1 MTQLGISRYECFGR
15 IVELVRIAQRRSR
28 FVGTAYGSELTLLEA
43 YVLLEIGRDPTLS
56 IGEIATLLISDR
68 STVSRI
74 ISGLKKSG
82 YIKNTRSSLDA
93 RKRIFQLL
101 KRGFEFIKKQDE
113 ESRAFLAIYLT
124 HLTPSEIAVMRKAQH
139 LMSDA
144 VGAPQVQL
152 RHEEHPFEEGI
163 RRFTRAFGLTGHSL
177 FGSGHPSTEWQI
189 LAAIRDNDGNTTLSE
204 LQQLLSMHLA
214 TLSQTIS
221 RYEKQGW
228 IKRVISKADRR
239 TRNLFLTKSGLRN
252 LESIHRAGIDILAR
266 AFQSSG
272 DDFVIEFLR
281 VFTKH
286 MHPPSRL
293 ESFILRPA
301 LVVEELTDDRSREDA
316 RGFLLFHRVR
326 LGWISRVPE
335 VLISRSS
342 RTFVLRE
349 GEIKMILVECTPTPE
364 GFFFSNLCYNEAVTD
379 LTLLESFL
387 IRVIN
392 ITRKDQLD
400 LRYTIDALF
409 LEGWKVSRIT
419 TQAIDNLRSEIR
431 VIEEIGD

>member
-1 MTQLGISRYECFGR
+1 
-15 IVELVRIAQRRSR
+15 
-28 FVGTAYGSELTLLEA
+28 
-43 YVLLEIGRDPTLS
+43 
-56 IGEIATLLISDR
+56 
-68 STVSRI
+68 
-74 ISGLKKSG
+74 
-82 YIKNTRSSLDA
+82 
-93 RKRIFQLL
+93 
-101 KRGFEFIKKQDE
+101 
-113 ESRAFLAIYLT
+113 
-124 HLTPSEIAVMRKAQH
+124 
-139 LMSDA
+139 
-144 VGAPQVQL
+144 
-152 RHEEHPFEEGI
+152 
-163 RRFTRAFGLTGHSL
+163 
-177 FGSGHPSTEWQI
+177 
-189 LAAIRDNDGNTTLSE
+189 
-204 LQQLLSMHLA
+204 MHLA